1 MVMLRILLIV
11 IHADAALGDSYSD
24 SSDNSSSNAA
34 FRSFHELRDVVAR
47 WQASHSNAADRS
59 EIILKYGEVANWNVS
74 LVTNMSGIF
83 MASGF
88 NEAIGMWDTSAV
100 TDMTG
105 MFNGASSFNQD
116 IGSWNTSSVTS
127 MYRMFRDA
135 AAFNQDIGSW
145 NTSSVTSMEEMFYT
159 TIAFNQDIGSWDT
172 SSVTSMYGM
181 FYHASAFNQDIG
193 SWNTSSV
200 TSMTAM
206 FERASSFDQDIGGW
220 DTSNVLDFTDMFLRA
235 ALFDMSPCRAG
246 RTTADNGLG
255 CKACP
260 AGRFSLADS
269 AICEQCGPN
278 EVPFPDQSNC
288 MACSADQYARR
299 GSQTCLPCQWPLLV
313 VEEGCA
319 WWHLLAAAGCLTLL
333 MVSLG
338 YVVSYRRRRRAAK
351 AEKLMTQLF
360 QDLWDEGPDTAAH
373 YQRLLRGL
381 GVDTVDE
388 RVQEFRR
395 LQSQTGG
402 VSMSYL
408 LSSEFNDLARQR
420 TGQSDPTFNEMKDAF
435 WLSDDPI
442 GQKLVCPRDGRE
454 GCALVDCLPRNHRR
468 QQTHFMSWTWRYHLS
483 QITSA
488 LDMHRRSMPEL
499 VPEDIFFYMCFFVNN
514 QFRIIVEATA
524 SGTDNL
530 EDVFE
535 SNLRRIGRMIAILDT
550 WDEPVYLTRIWTVYE
565 QFVASKIGIEVSFAM
580 PQQASE
586 TLELEVGRGNDGIG
600 RVTQSVSRVDAAN
613 ARAWKQDDEIKVKLL
628 IQQTVGFKQVNN
640 HVIRAMATWIGKVVR
655 DKAQRDM
662 DSQRRNWTEPH
673 LVEATHDT
681 VGMAY
686 QFLEPEKTTGERWWT
701 WLQGEI
707 GTPASHG
714 SSEMGD
720 SYSDSS
726 DNSSSNAGFRSFHEL
741 RDMVARWQASDLNAA
756 DRSEIILKYGEVANW
771 NVSLVTNMSGLF
783 MVSAFNEDIG
793 MWDTS
798 AVTDMTDMF
807 NGASSFNQDIG
818 RWDTSKVT
826 SMDRMFSEARSFYQ
840 DIGSWDTSSVTCM
853 VWMFRGASAFNQ
865 DIGRWDTS
873 RVTSMEGMFYGA
885 YSFNQD
891 IGSWD
896 TSRVTSMEGMFYDAL
911 SFNQDIGSW
920 DTSRVTTMEWMFYG
934 AQSFNQ
940 DIGSWDT
947 SRVTSMDRMFSGARS
962 FYQDIGSW
970 DTSSVTSMVWMF
982 RGASAFNQDIGSWD
996 TSRVTSMELMF
1007 YGAYS
1012 FNQDIGSW
1020 NTSSVTSM
1028 ESMFGH
1034 AWAFS
1039 QDIGSWNTS
1048 SVTSMVGMFEYAR
1061 SFDQDIGGWD
1071 TSNVKDM
1078 ARMFRFAHV
1087 FNQNLQQWNVSAAE
1101 TSGMFSGATRFDL
1114 SPCSAGR
1121 TSAENGLGCK
1131 ACPAGRFSLVGSDLC
1146 EQCGPNEV
1154 PFPDQS
1160 NCMACSADQYAR
1172 RGSQTCLPCQWPLLV
1187 VEEGCAWWHLLAAAG
1202 CLTLLMVSLGY
1213 VVSYRRR
1220 RRAAKA
1226 EKLMT
1231 QLFQDLWDEGPDT
1244 AAHYQR
1250 LLRGLAV
1257 DKATV
1262 DERIQEF
1269 RRLQSQT
1276 GGVSMRYLLSSDFN
1290 DLARQR
1296 TGQSD
1301 PTFNEM
1307 KDAFWLSD
1315 DPIGQKLV

>member
-159 TIAFNQDIGSWDT
+159 TIAFNQDIGSWDTSSVTSMFFMFFNARTFDQDIGRWDTSSVTSMYGMFYHASAFNQDIGSWDTSSVTSMYFMFGSARAFNQDIGSWNTTSVTSMAAMFHDASAFNQDIGSWDTSRVTFMDWMFYNASSFNEDIGSWNTSSVTGMYRMFRDAAAFNQDIGSWNTSSVTSMEEMFYTTIAFNQDIGSWDTSSVTSMEEMFYYARAFNQDIGSWDT

-514 QFRIIVEATA
+514 QFRIIVEATSA
-524 SGTDNL
+524 GTDNL

-673 LVEATHDT
+673 LVEE
-681 VGMAY
+681 AY
-686 QFLEPEKTTGERWWT
+686 V
-701 WLQGEI
+701 EI
-707 GTPASHG
+707 
-714 SSEMGD
+714 
-720 SYSDSS
+720 
-726 DNSSSNAGFRSFHEL
+726 
-741 RDMVARWQASDLNAA
+741 
-756 DRSEIILKYGEVANW
+756 
-771 NVSLVTNMSGLF
+771 
-783 MVSAFNEDIG
+783 
-793 MWDTS
+793 
-798 AVTDMTDMF
+798 
-807 NGASSFNQDIG
+807 
-818 RWDTSKVT
+818 
-826 SMDRMFSEARSFYQ
+826 
-840 DIGSWDTSSVTCM
+840 
-853 VWMFRGASAFNQ
+853 
-865 DIGRWDTS
+865 
-873 RVTSMEGMFYGA
+873 
-885 YSFNQD
+885 
-891 IGSWD
+891 
-896 TSRVTSMEGMFYDAL
+896 
-911 SFNQDIGSW
+911 
-920 DTSRVTTMEWMFYG
+920 
-934 AQSFNQ
+934 
-940 DIGSWDT
+940 
-947 SRVTSMDRMFSGARS
+947 
-962 FYQDIGSW
+962 
-970 DTSSVTSMVWMF
+970 
-982 RGASAFNQDIGSWD
+982 
-996 TSRVTSMELMF
+996 
-1007 YGAYS
+1007 
-1012 FNQDIGSW
+1012 
-1020 NTSSVTSM
+1020 
-1028 ESMFGH
+1028 
-1034 AWAFS
+1034 
-1039 QDIGSWNTS
+1039 
-1048 SVTSMVGMFEYAR
+1048 
-1061 SFDQDIGGWD
+1061 
-1071 TSNVKDM
+1071 
-1078 ARMFRFAHV
+1078 
-1087 FNQNLQQWNVSAAE
+1087 
-1101 TSGMFSGATRFDL
+1101 
-1114 SPCSAGR
+1114 
-1121 TSAENGLGCK
+1121 
-1131 ACPAGRFSLVGSDLC
+1131 
-1146 EQCGPNEV
+1146 
-1154 PFPDQS
+1154 
-1160 NCMACSADQYAR
+1160 
-1172 RGSQTCLPCQWPLLV
+1172 
-1187 VEEGCAWWHLLAAAG
+1187 
-1202 CLTLLMVSLGY
+1202 
-1213 VVSYRRR
+1213 
-1220 RRAAKA
+1220 
-1226 EKLMT
+1226 
-1231 QLFQDLWDEGPDT
+1231 
-1244 AAHYQR
+1244 
-1250 LLRGLAV
+1250 
-1257 DKATV
+1257 
-1262 DERIQEF
+1262 
-1269 RRLQSQT
+1269 
-1276 GGVSMRYLLSSDFN
+1276 
-1290 DLARQR
+1290 
-1296 TGQSD
+1296 
-1301 PTFNEM
+1301 
-1307 KDAFWLSD
+1307 
-1315 DPIGQKLV
+1315 

>member
-1 MVMLRILLIV
+1 MLRILLIV
-11 IHADAALGDSYSD
+11 IHADTAL
-24 SSDNSSSNAA
+24 
-34 FRSFHELRDVVAR
+34 
-47 WQASHSNAADRS
+47 
-59 EIILKYGEVANWNVS
+59 
-74 LVTNMSGIF
+74 
-83 MASGF
+83 
-88 NEAIGMWDTSAV
+88 
-100 TDMTG
+100 
-105 MFNGASSFNQD
+105 
-116 IGSWNTSSVTS
+116 
-127 MYRMFRDA
+127 
-135 AAFNQDIGSW
+135 
-145 NTSSVTSMEEMFYT
+145 
-159 TIAFNQDIGSWDT
+159 
-172 SSVTSMYGM
+172 
-181 FYHASAFNQDIG
+181 
-193 SWNTSSV
+193 
-200 TSMTAM
+200 
-206 FERASSFDQDIGGW
+206 
-220 DTSNVLDFTDMFLRA
+220 
-235 ALFDMSPCRAG
+235 
-246 RTTADNGLG
+246 
-255 CKACP
+255 
-260 AGRFSLADS
+260 
-269 AICEQCGPN
+269 
-278 EVPFPDQSNC
+278 
-288 MACSADQYARR
+288 
-299 GSQTCLPCQWPLLV
+299 
-313 VEEGCA
+313 
-319 WWHLLAAAGCLTLL
+319 
-333 MVSLG
+333 
-338 YVVSYRRRRRAAK
+338 
-351 AEKLMTQLF
+351 
-360 QDLWDEGPDTAAH
+360 
-373 YQRLLRGL
+373 
-381 GVDTVDE
+381 
-388 RVQEFRR
+388 
-395 LQSQTGG
+395 
-402 VSMSYL
+402 
-408 LSSEFNDLARQR
+408 
-420 TGQSDPTFNEMKDAF
+420 
-435 WLSDDPI
+435 
-442 GQKLVCPRDGRE
+442 
-454 GCALVDCLPRNHRR
+454 
-468 QQTHFMSWTWRYHLS
+468 
-483 QITSA
+483 
-488 LDMHRRSMPEL
+488 
-499 VPEDIFFYMCFFVNN
+499 
-514 QFRIIVEATA
+514 
-524 SGTDNL
+524 
-530 EDVFE
+530 
-535 SNLRRIGRMIAILDT
+535 
-550 WDEPVYLTRIWTVYE
+550 
-565 QFVASKIGIEVSFAM
+565 
-580 PQQASE
+580 
-586 TLELEVGRGNDGIG
+586 
-600 RVTQSVSRVDAAN
+600 
-613 ARAWKQDDEIKVKLL
+613 
-628 IQQTVGFKQVNN
+628 
-640 HVIRAMATWIGKVVR
+640 
-655 DKAQRDM
+655 
-662 DSQRRNWTEPH
+662 
-673 LVEATHDT
+673 
-681 VGMAY
+681 
-686 QFLEPEKTTGERWWT
+686 
-701 WLQGEI
+701 
-707 GTPASHG
+707 
-714 SSEMGD
+714 GD

-1315 DPIGQKLV
+1315 DPIGQKLVCPRDGREGCALVDCIPRNHRRQQTHFMSWTWRYHLSQITSALDMHRRSMPELVPEDIFFYMCFFVNNQFRIIVEATASGTDNLEDVFESNLRRIGRMIAILDTWDEPVYLTRIWTVYEQFVASKIGIEVSFAMPQQASETLELEVGRGNDGIGRVTQSVSRVDAANARAWKQDDEIKVKLLIQRTVGFKQVDSHVIQAMATWIGKVVQDIILQHQIDSQRRNLTESHLVEEAYVEI